1 MLCFIYGERKIGS
14 TVKKSQNIM
23 NVIVGKKLNRKKL
36 KSKTHEAGLLLSL
49 RSIFSLLL
57 LLLLLLILL
66 LLLLCHFI
74 VFTQAVLNAEI
85 FLLGELQLVA
95 KGQEGAF
102 TLHV

>member
-57 LLLLLLILL
+57 LLLLLL
-66 LLLLCHFI
+66 LLCHFI